1 MFSTLSI
8 LRLASYRHHCR
19 QIHRAKQQEKL
30 VSEQR
35 YLTRCIC
42 MRLQHTIQPYT
53 ITCNEVLIIPAD
65 RIRLLGPF
73 YLRTVFDCLPSL
85 TEGGFGTSKLGEG
98 PWPCF
103 CLLQSP
109 ACFRSTSLLYI
120 ILRCRSNTMALLL
133 GSYAYMPAVQVAV
146 KTLVACLASVLLEI
160 TLRMDATS
168 QCE

>member
-73 YLRTVFDCLPSL
+73 YLRTVFDCLSSL
-85 TEGGFGTSKLGEG
+85 VKGGLGTSKLGEG

-103 CLLQSP
+103 CPLQSQLV
-109 ACFRSTSLLYI
+109 FVSLNYPTLFYVVVQTPWHYYSGVT
-120 ILRCRSNTMALLL
+120 LTCLL
-133 GSYAYMPAVQVAV
+133 S
-146 KTLVACLASVLLEI
+146 
-160 TLRMDATS
+160 R
-168 QCE
+168 